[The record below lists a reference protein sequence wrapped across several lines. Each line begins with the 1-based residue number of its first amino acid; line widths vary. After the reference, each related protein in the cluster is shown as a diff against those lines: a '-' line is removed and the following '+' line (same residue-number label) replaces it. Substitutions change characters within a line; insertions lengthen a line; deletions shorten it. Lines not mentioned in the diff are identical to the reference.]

1 MCGVRT
7 IDDLDPLLYSA
18 DSPELVAAKAATTGD
33 KVQIGFLCAIRL
45 AR

>member
-1 MCGVRT
+1 MCDVRT

-18 DSPELVAAKAATTGD
+18 DPPELVAAKAATTED
-33 KVQIGFLCAIRL
+33 KAQIGFLYAIRL